1 MAAAAEEGAVSK
13 SRADSEEGEGAPPPE
28 APAPT
33 DVPTGPENLTLY
45 VHGYLHKKTRDGRW
59 QKRWFET
66 NGCFLT
72 YYKNKKMTKLLA
84 ALNLPQVG
92 DIKLLPSDHPDDVE
106 NTGALFSIELN
117 DRQYM
122 LRATK
127 KEDAEMWVE
136 KLTML
141 KKNPQVAVAVNN
153 PVADTSAMPDSMR
166 DSADAEAGTPGSW
179 QKTAGCCPCPSPV

>member
-1 MAAAAEEGAVSK
+1 MAAAE
-13 SRADSEEGEGAPPPE
+13 
-28 APAPT
+28 PAK
-33 DVPTGPENLTLY
+33 EQIY
-45 VHGYLHKKTRDGRW
+45 VHGYLYKKTRDGRW

-92 DIKLLPSDHPDDVE
+92 EITLLPPDHPDDVDKV
-106 NTGALFSIELN
+106 GSLFSVELN

-122 LRATK
+122 LKAAK

-136 KLTML
+136 KLKQL
-141 KKNPQVAVAVNN
+141 KKNPAAQMVDN
-153 PVADTSAMPDSMR
+153 PVGGGAADDGGDVKTDPSTSKGHFAKSNR
-166 DSADAEAGTPGSW
+166 F
-179 QKTAGCCPCPSPV
+179 GCTCCDQLLPSQ